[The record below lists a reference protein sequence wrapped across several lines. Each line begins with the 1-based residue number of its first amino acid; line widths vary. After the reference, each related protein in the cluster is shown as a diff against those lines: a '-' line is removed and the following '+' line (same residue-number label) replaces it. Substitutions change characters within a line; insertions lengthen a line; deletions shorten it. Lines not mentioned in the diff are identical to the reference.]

1 MQLSGKP
8 CKGTGELV
16 SPANGIE
23 QTLVPALTF
32 NPPIKINSS
41 LKLRHALPALRC
53 ATTARRQTAVAASR
67 GQGAT
72 RIRVLLG
79 RTCGS
84 VFAWDCKPAT
94 AKD

>member
-1 MQLSGKP
+1 VQLSGKP

-72 RIRVLLG
+72 RTR
-79 RTCGS
+79 
-84 VFAWDCKPAT
+84 
-94 AKD
+94 